1 MFLINRHLFMCIYA
15 LFFIK
20 PIQAVKDCQ
29 LSDYMLNYN
38 NRHPEYVELRGL
50 FDEFN
55 YWRVAND
62 KVYSSNCELKQR
74 FRNWRYNKQ
83 LIEEHNNWDHVD
95 SISPF
100 SYTLELNKFADIL
113 WHTKFNHY
121 PNNHMKQIKYKKPS
135 IMLGDYSQLP
145 SAVDWRVNGFV
156 TPVKNQGECGS
167 CWTFST
173 TGAVEGLLAKS
184 GEGLVSLSESQ
195 IVDCDKS
202 GNGCNGGTMD
212 LGFEYVRQNGLET
225 ESDYP
230 YIPSDGTCDYNEKK
244 ALYKIG
250 GHVDVSGGELGLQ
263 RAVAEN
269 GPVSVAIDAS
279 HHTFQLYSGGV
290 YEDKDC
296 SETQL
301 DHGVLV
307 VGYNTTYDGRDY
319 WIVKNSW
326 GEDWGLSGYIYM
338 ARNKGNN
345 CGIATA
351 PSYPTL

>member
-145 SAVDWRVNGFV
+145 SAVDWRINGFV

-173 TGAVEGLLAKS
+173 TE
-184 GEGLVSLSESQ
+184 
-195 IVDCDKS
+195 
-202 GNGCNGGTMD
+202 
-212 LGFEYVRQNGLET
+212 
-225 ESDYP
+225 P
-230 YIPSDGTCDYNEKK
+230 
-244 ALYKIG
+244 
-250 GHVDVSGGELGLQ
+250 
-263 RAVAEN
+263 
-269 GPVSVAIDAS
+269 
-279 HHTFQLYSGGV
+279 
-290 YEDKDC
+290 
-296 SETQL
+296 
-301 DHGVLV
+301 
-307 VGYNTTYDGRDY
+307 
-319 WIVKNSW
+319 
-326 GEDWGLSGYIYM
+326 
-338 ARNKGNN
+338 
-345 CGIATA
+345 
-351 PSYPTL
+351 

>member
-1 MFLINRHLFMCIYA
+1 MYLINTKLFMCLYA

-20 PIQAVKDCQ
+20 PIEAVQNCG

-38 NRHPEYVELRGL
+38 NQYQEYRELRDL
-50 FDEFN
+50 YIEFTD
-55 YWRVAND
+55 WREQHN
-62 KVYSSNCELKQR
+62 KGYSDNCELKQG

-83 LIEEHNNWDHVD
+83 LIDEHNAENK
-95 SISPF
+95 
-100 SYTLELNKFADIL
+100 SYDLELNKFADIL
-113 WHTKFNHY
+113 WHTKFNKIS
-121 PNNHMKQIKYKKPS
+121 NKEMKAQQFKKPS
-135 IMLGDYSQLP
+135 IMLGDYSNLP
-145 SAVDWRVNGFV
+145 KAVDWRLKGYV
-156 TPVKNQGECGS
+156 TPVKNQGQCGS

-173 TGAVEGLLAKS
+173 TGAIEGLLAKS

-195 IVDCDKS
+195 IVDCDKA

-212 LGFEYVRQNGLET
+212 LGFEYVQQNGLET
-225 ESDYP
+225 ETDYP
-230 YIPSDGTCDYNEKK
+230 YIASDATCEYNEKK

-250 GHVDVSGGELGLQ
+250 GHVDVKGGEMGLQ
-263 RAVAEN
+263 RAVAEE

-307 VGYNTTYDGRDY
+307 VGYNTTMDGKDY

-326 GEDWGLSGYIYM
+326 GENWGNQGYIYM
-338 ARNKGNN
+338 VRNSGNN
-345 CGIATA
+345 CGIATT
-351 PSYPTL
+351 PSYPTI